1 MVTSA
6 EGLGG
11 QGPGLGV
18 QVLSYSHRVA
28 RPPALTCHAQTR
40 AQTETHAPHYTLKSH
55 ASTALQFTHVPSS
68 AHRLSAIA
76 ERLAAVA
83 ELPRIVSATALLP
96 LLSRAPT
103 SRLQTGGPRGSTARC
118 QSP

>member
-1 MVTSA
+1 M
-6 EGLGG
+6 
-11 QGPGLGV
+11 
-18 QVLSYSHRVA
+18 QVLFYSHVSHA
-28 RPPALTCHAQTR
+28 RTHVPRADAVYRHTHRTR
-40 AQTETHAPHYTLKSH
+40 NYTLKSH